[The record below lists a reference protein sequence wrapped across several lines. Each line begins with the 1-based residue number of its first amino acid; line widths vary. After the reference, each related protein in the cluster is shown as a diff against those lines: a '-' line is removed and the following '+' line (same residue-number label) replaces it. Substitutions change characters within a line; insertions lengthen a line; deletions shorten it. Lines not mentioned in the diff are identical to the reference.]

1 MSPDLALAAAQDAAR
16 VVGRL
21 IQAGMLSAE
30 QRKAAEDEAVAALL
44 ARDLPADLGGEWAE
58 LHEVVSKP

>member
-30 QRKAAEDEAVAALL
+30 LRKAAEEQVVAELM
-44 ARDLPADLGGEWAE
+44 ARDLPADLGGEWDE
-58 LHEVVSKP
+58 LHKR